1 MYIHIN
7 DSKAAKKFLADHGL
21 KIGKDSAHNA
31 VYLEGKVTGERLVM
45 WAESDSNIAAG
56 IPGIFI
62 DE

>member
-7 DSKAAKKFLADHGL
+7 DSKEAKKFLADHGL
-21 KIGKDSAHNA
+21 KITKKSAHNA
-31 VYLEGKVTGERLVM
+31 VQIKSMLTGERLVM
-45 WAESDSNIAAG
+45 WAENDSNIAAG

>member
-7 DSKAAKKFLADHGL
+7 DSKVAKKFLADHGL
-21 KIGKDSAHNA
+21 KITKDTAHNA
-31 VYLEGKVTGERLVM
+31 VHLEDKVTGKQLVM

>member
-7 DSKAAKKFLADHGL
+7 DSKQAKQFFASRG
-21 KIGKDSAHNA
+21 IEITKDTAHNA
-31 VYLEGKVTGERLVM
+31 VHLKDTVTGTELVL
-45 WAESDSNIAAG
+45 WAESDMGVAAG